1 MNPQKLPNTKA
12 PKDVLMT
19 SISGIRGVIGPS
31 LNAEVAGRMAAAFGT
46 WAPDGP
52 IVVGRDSRVSGPMML
67 HSVVGALLSTGH
79 DVIDLG
85 IATTPTTEIMVT
97 THAAAG
103 GIILTA
109 SHNPEPWNALKLL
122 NKDGLFLSKEQ
133 GETVLSIEREG
144 RAVHQPWD
152 ALGTLSEDPA
162 AAEVHI
168 RCILEQPWLDRDKI
182 AACKLRAVVDCVNG
196 AGGVVVPELLR
207 RLGVEVIELYCE
219 PTGIFGRRAEPTPA
233 HLEDLCAAVLEHKAH
248 IGFATDPDVDRLG
261 LVGHTGLA

>member
-1 MNPQKLPNTKA
+1 MNPKKLPNTKA